1 MSIFFIVFISFIL
14 FRFIYFSNLLKMLPL
29 VTNWNKILLSVNVFS
44 LNSDNNNPDSD
55 IFQIVV
61 IGLQTNKLNWKLNRS

>member
-14 FRFIYFSNLLKMLPL
+14 FSFIYFSNLLKMLPL

>member
-14 FRFIYFSNLLKMLPL
+14 FSFIYFSTLTKMLPL

-44 LNSDNNNPDSD
+44 FNSDNNNPDSD